1 MEISERILL
10 LLEENKITAYEVAK
24 NLELSEST
32 FSKWKKQ
39 PTSGISIEAIVK
51 IADYFGVTCDYLIR
65 GVDDVSEKT
74 RQAMAL
80 LPYKDWI
87 SAFRSADKK
96 SRNIVNTALD
106 LPIEK

>member
-65 GVDDVSEKT
+65 GVDDVSEKN

-80 LPYKDWI
+80 LPYKDLI

>member
-74 RQAMAL
+74 RQAMA
-80 LPYKDWI
+80 
-87 SAFRSADKK
+87 FCHTR
-96 SRNIVNTALD
+96 T
-106 LPIEK
+106 